1 MKILF
6 LSFYYPPDLCAGSFR
21 AKALVDALLEK
32 ISDSDDCHIDL
43 MTTMPNRYNSFLNNA
58 SALEILPHLSIHRAL
73 LPPHKSGILDQSWAF
88 GAFARQTLMKVRG
101 KKYDLVVATS
111 SRLMTAAL
119 GSFIARIKK
128 TPLYLDVRDI
138 YVDTITNIL
147 PGKASFFIKP
157 LFEFLERF
165 TMLRAD
171 KINLVSEGF
180 RQYFFKKYP
189 NQGYSF
195 FTNGIDDEFLDFQ
208 NVNNLEDEEK
218 NITPTTTDFALIES
232 NLQEPASLSVLY
244 AGNIGEG
251 QGLHVVLP
259 DLAKRLEGRVTFRI
273 IGDGGRRTYL
283 EEQILKKNCNNI
295 ELLPPMNREKLIQ
308 EYISADILFLHLHAY
323 DAFKKVL
330 PSKVFEYAATG
341 KPIWAGVSGFAAE
354 FISREVENAA
364 IFAPCDVGQAI
375 EALNRLKIYS
385 IDRGIFIEKYL
396 RKHIMNS
403 MVSDILTILKK

>member
-32 ISDSDDCHIDL
+32 IPDSDDCHIDL

-58 SALEILPHLSIHRAL
+58 SDLEILPHLTIHRAL

-101 KKYDLVVATS
+101 RKYDLAVATS

-119 GSFIARIKK
+119 GSFIVRIKK
-128 TPLYLDVRDI
+128 IPLYLDIRDI
-138 YVDTITNIL
+138 YVDTISDIL
-147 PGKASFFIKP
+147 PRKTAFLIKP
-157 LFEFLERF
+157 LFEFVERF

-180 RQYFFKKYP
+180 SQYFIKKYP
-189 NQGYSF
+189 NQSYSF
-195 FTNGIDDEFLDFQ
+195 FTNGIDDEFLDYR
-208 NVNNLEDEEK
+208 NVNNLEDKEK
-218 NITPTTTDFALIES
+218 KEIPTKTDFAMPES
-232 NLQEPASLSVLY
+232 NLQEPTSLRVLY

-259 DLAKRLEGRVTFRI
+259 DLAKRLEGCVSFRI
-273 IGDGGRRTYL
+273 IGDGGRRTFL
-283 EEQILKKNCNNI
+283 EEQIVEKNCKNI
-295 ELLPPMNREKLIQ
+295 ELLPPMNRENLIQ
-308 EYISADILFLHLHAY
+308 EYMSADILFLHLHAY

-330 PSKVFEYAATG
+330 PSKIFEYAATG
-341 KPIWAGVSGFAAE
+341 KPVWAGVSGYAAE
-354 FISREVENAA
+354 FIRREIENAA
-364 IFAPCDVGQAI
+364 IFDPCDVGQAI
-375 EALNRLKIYS
+375 EALHRLKVCS
-385 IDRGIFIEKYL
+385 IDRSVFVEKFL
-396 RKHIMNS
+396 RKNIMNS
-403 MVSDILTILKK
+403 MASDILNVSKK